1 MNTPLRIIHLA
12 AILLSAQLWLLFS
25 NSCNASDKELWI
37 YCPANFLLQEECQ
50 RVHAIM
56 ERAAKAGYTHVMV
69 TDSKFSRLSVMDKRY
84 FDNIEQLKSKAA
96 KLNLKLVPA
105 CCPVGYSN
113 DLLSL
118 DPNMA
123 EGLPVR
129 DSLYRVENNTAT
141 HIADPKVYLPP
152 LTERKKWGFID
163 DLFEVDGNDLVATAK
178 DSQNARVMK
187 AIKTQ
192 RFQQY
197 HASVWIKTENLS
209 SQIEIKA
216 RSLKDKDTSYTYL
229 NTKPTQ
235 DWTQHHVTF
244 NSLDNEELNFYI
256 GAWALES
263 GKFWLR
269 DAKIESTGAVNL
281 VRRATAPIEVQLVS
295 EQGKVALKENV
306 DFERWSDPKLGVI
319 GYAGQYEPWHT
330 PPPIRLK
337 RKLPDGSQLLVS
349 YFHTH
354 IIHGEQVCGT
364 IGDAIFESFLKQQAS
379 AIGKLFPTSD
389 YMMSHDE
396 YRLMNWTKH
405 TIPGLRAN
413 ASPAELLTHNAKVC
427 FEAIQLEHPLARV
440 LTWSDMFDPY
450 HNAVD
455 NYFLVNGSLKSSQL
469 PQQVVVV
476 NWNFEKKAESVK
488 HFESL
493 GHHQIIAGYYDPSP
507 YKPNKDEIVDWLD
520 TVVDQKLQH
529 VDGVMYTTWH
539 KNYRDVED
547 FARNVKKHRW
557 YANR

>member
-1 MNTPLRIIHLA
+1 MNTLLRRTNLT
-12 AILLSAQLWLLFS
+12 AIFLIAQLWLLFS
-25 NSCNASDKELWI
+25 NSCNAGDKELWI
-37 YCPANFLLQEECQ
+37 YCPANFLVQEECQ
-50 RVHAIM
+50 RVHKIM
-56 ERAAKAGYTHVMV
+56 ERAARAGYTHVMV
-69 TDSKFSRLSVMDKRY
+69 TDAKFSRLSEVDKRY
-84 FDNIEQLKSKAA
+84 FPNIEQLKATAA
-96 KLNLKLVPA
+96 SLNLKLVPV

-118 DPNMA
+118 NPNMA

-129 DSLYRVENNTAT
+129 ESRYRVENNTAT
-141 HIADPKVYLPP
+141 HIADPNVSLPP
-152 LTERKKWGFID
+152 LTERKQWGFID
-163 DLFEVDGNDLVATAK
+163 SLFEVDGNDIVATAK

-187 AIKTQ
+187 PIKTQ
-192 RFQQY
+192 KFQQY

-209 SQIEIKA
+209 TQVEIKA
-216 RSLKDKDTSYTYL
+216 RSLSDKDTSYTYL
-229 NTKPTQ
+229 NTRPTQ

-281 VRRATAPIEVQLVS
+281 VRRATAPIQVQWVS
-295 EQGKVALKENV
+295 DQGKVDLNENA
-306 DFERWSDPKLGVI
+306 DFEQWADPKLGVI
-319 GYAGQYEPWHT
+319 EYAGQYEPWHT
-330 PPPIRLK
+330 PPQIRLK
-337 RKLPDGSQLLVS
+337 RKLPDDSQLLVS

-354 IIHGEQVCGT
+354 IIHSEQVCGT
-364 IGDAIFESFLKQQAS
+364 IGDAIFESLLKQEAS
-379 AIGKLFPTSD
+379 AIGKLFPGAD

-405 TIPGLRAN
+405 TIPGLRPN

-427 FEAIQLEHPLARV
+427 FQAIQQEQPHARV
-440 LTWSDMFDPY
+440 LTWSDMFDPC

-455 NYFLVNGSLKSSQL
+455 NYFLVNGSLKATQL

-476 NWNFEKKAESVK
+476 NWNFEKKAESLK
-488 HFESL
+488 HFESM
-493 GHHQIIAGYYDPSP
+493 GHHQIIAGYYDQRYYNPHND
-507 YKPNKDEIVDWLD
+507 KIVDWLD

-539 KNYRDVED
+539 KNYDDLED
-547 FARNVKKHRW
+547 FAKNVKKHRW
-557 YANR
+557 YLNR